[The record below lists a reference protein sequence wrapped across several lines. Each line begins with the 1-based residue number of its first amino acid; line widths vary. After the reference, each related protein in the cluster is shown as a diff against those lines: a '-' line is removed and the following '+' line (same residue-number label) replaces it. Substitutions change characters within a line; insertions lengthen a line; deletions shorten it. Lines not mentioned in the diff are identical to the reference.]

1 LQRRKEESHALSVL
15 TLEKFVEKSWQSRNS
30 KAVASTATST
40 RGKLLQRKCAC
51 GGQAGQSE
59 NDCEDCKKKKTL
71 QRQAA
76 GPAAQPPAPPIVHEV
91 LKSPGQPLDPAT
103 RNFFELRFGHDFSRV
118 RVHTDD
124 RAASSARAVNAA
136 AYTVGN
142 DVVFDSNHRPA
153 DGKSRQLVAHELAH
167 VVQQETSI
175 PSLNGDPGSLRVAPS
190 DDGAEHEAEKAAKN
204 LGSVSPSAHEPPAVR
219 RAPPD
224 AGTKQAQPTQTQPS
238 PYTQAL
244 TQIQTLDPVMYGYL
258 SKATLNGAS
267 TAVRVQ
273 NATDNSTTP
282 PTQIQITFNLV
293 VKEAVLPANVDAA
306 FNGGVP
312 VIGGQGTSRTF
323 TANMEMSVSKTASTA
338 LAENLFH
345 EGIHMLLFMDDLLPG
360 GSPHGAALTNY
371 KKIAAASP
379 DFGPMNSQLA
389 TMLATKLKLTQAQG
403 QKQAGDLVNDVIE
416 EKYVRDQEAAKFHAP
431 FTNRALAS
439 TYILKDLNDV
449 GISVPITDIAFQ
461 SIAQA
466 AARIMD
472 DIDQKVKAAQ
482 PSTPLPAQK
491 QPAQTPQGT
500 KKP

>member
-1 LQRRKEESHALSVL
+1 M
-15 TLEKFVEKSWQSRNS
+15 EKSWQSRND
-30 KAVASTATST
+30 KAVASTAMPARS
-40 RGKLLQRKCAC
+40 KLLQRKCAC
-51 GGQAGQSE
+51 GGQASQSE
-59 NDCEDCKKKKTL
+59 GECEDCKKKRTL
-71 QRQAA
+71 QRHAA
-76 GPAAQPPAPPIVHEV
+76 GPAAQPTAPPIVHEV
-91 LKSPGQPLDPAT
+91 LNSPGQPLDPAT
-103 RNFFELRFGHDFSRV
+103 RNFFERRFGHDFSRV

-124 RAASSARAVNAA
+124 CAADSARAVNAS
-136 AYTVGN
+136 AYTVGS
-142 DVVFDSNHRPA
+142 DIVFGANQYRPLQ
-153 DGKSRQLVAHELAH
+153 GKGNQLVAHELAH
-167 VVQQETSI
+167 VVQQETSV
-175 PSLNGDPGSLRVAPS
+175 PSLSTDSGSLRIAQS
-190 DDGAEHEAEKAAKN
+190 DDGPEHEAEQAAIR
-204 LGSVSPSAHEPPAVR
+204 LGSASPSVRERPVVR
-219 RAPPD
+219 RAPP
-224 AGTKQAQPTQTQPS
+224 GSKQAQPTQTQPS
-238 PYTQAL
+238 PYSQAL
-244 TQIQTLDPVMYGYL
+244 TQIQTLDPLMYGYL

-273 NATDNSTTP
+273 NATDTSTTP
-282 PTQIQITFNLV
+282 PTQIHITFNLV
-293 VKEAVLPANVDAA
+293 VKEAVLPANVDAD
-306 FNGGVP
+306 FNGGIP

-403 QKQAGDLVNDVIE
+403 QKQAGDLVNDVME

-439 TYILKDLNDV
+439 TYILKDLKDV
-449 GISVPITDIAFQ
+449 GISVPITDVAFQ

-472 DIDQKVKAAQ
+472 AIDQQTKAAQ
-482 PSTPLPAQK
+482 PSKPPVQNPPVQRPAVQ
-491 QPAQTPQGT
+491 

>member
-1 LQRRKEESHALSVL
+1 
-15 TLEKFVEKSWQSRNS
+15 
-30 KAVASTATST
+30 
-40 RGKLLQRKCAC
+40 
-51 GGQAGQSE
+51 
-59 NDCEDCKKKKTL
+59 
-71 QRQAA
+71 
-76 GPAAQPPAPPIVHEV
+76 VHEV
-91 LKSPGQPLDPAT
+91 LNSPGQPLDPAT
-103 RNFFELRFGHDFSRV
+103 RNFFEPRFGHDFSRV

-124 RAASSARAVNAA
+124 RAAESARAVNAA

-167 VVQQETSI
+167 VVQQDAGTSFR
-175 PSLNGDPGSLRVAPS
+175 GSSSGPVRISPP
-190 DDGAEHEAEKAAKN
+190 DDGPEREAEHAAKS
-204 LGSVSPSAHEPPAVR
+204 LGSVPPSAHERPAVR

-224 AGTKQAQPTQTQPS
+224 AGTKQAQPTQTQPQPS
-238 PYTQAL
+238 PYSKAL
-244 TQIQTLDPVMYGYL
+244 TQLQTLDPVMYGYL

-282 PTQIQITFNLV
+282 PTQIQITFNLI
-293 VKEAVLPANVDAA
+293 VKEAVLPANFDAS

-312 VIGGQGTSRTF
+312 VIGGQGASRTF
-323 TANMEMSVSKTASTA
+323 TANMEMSISKTASAA

-360 GSPHGAALTNY
+360 GSPHGAALANY

-379 DFGPMNSQLA
+379 DFAPMSSQLA
-389 TMLATKLKLTQAQG
+389 TLLATKLKLTQAQG
-403 QKQAGDLVNDVIE
+403 QKQAGDLINDIIE
-416 EKYVRDQEAAKFHAP
+416 EKYVRDQEAAKFNAP

-449 GISVPITDIAFQ
+449 GISVPITDVAFQ

-472 DIDQKVKAAQ
+472 AIDQQTKAAQ
-482 PSTPLPAQK
+482 PTTPPVQHPPAQK
-491 QPAQTPQGT
+491 PAAQ

>member
-1 LQRRKEESHALSVL
+1 LQRRKEKSYALSVL

-30 KAVASTATST
+30 KAVASTAMST

-51 GGQAGQSE
+51 GGQASQSE
-59 NDCEDCKKKKTL
+59 GECDDCKKKKTL
-71 QRQAA
+71 QRRAA
-76 GPAAQPPAPPIVHEV
+76 GPAAQPAAPPIVHEV
-91 LKSPGQPLDPAT
+91 LNSPGQPLDPAT
-103 RNFFELRFGHDFSRV
+103 RNFFEPRFGHDFSRV

-124 RAASSARAVNAA
+124 RAAESARAANAA

-153 DGKSRQLVAHELAH
+153 DGRSRQLVAHELAH
-167 VVQQETSI
+167 VVQQDAGTSFR
-175 PSLNGDPGSLRVAPS
+175 GSSSGPLRIAPP
-190 DDGAEHEAEKAAKN
+190 DDGPEREAEHAGKS
-204 LGSVSPSAHEPPAVR
+204 LGDVSPSAHEPPAVR

-238 PYTQAL
+238 PYSKAL
-244 TQIQTLDPVMYGYL
+244 TQIQTLDSVMYGYL

-282 PTQIQITFNLV
+282 PTQIQITFNLI
-293 VKEAVLPANVDAA
+293 VKEAVLPANVDAS

-323 TANMEMSVSKTASTA
+323 TANMEMSISKTASAA

-389 TMLATKLKLTQAQG
+389 TLLATKLKLTQAQG
-403 QKQAGDLVNDVIE
+403 QKQAGDLVNDILE
-416 EKYVRDQEAAKFHAP
+416 EKYVRDQEAAKFNAP

-449 GISVPITDIAFQ
+449 GISVPITDVAFQ

-472 DIDQKVKAAQ
+472 AIDQQTKAAQ
-482 PSTPLPAQK
+482 PTTPPAQNP
-491 QPAQTPQGT
+491 PA
-500 KKP
+500 KKPAAQKKN

>member
-1 LQRRKEESHALSVL
+1 
-15 TLEKFVEKSWQSRNS
+15 VEKSWQSRNS
-30 KAVASTATST
+30 KLVASTAMPS

-51 GGQAGQSE
+51 GGQASQSE
-59 NDCEDCKKKKTL
+59 TECDDCKKKTL
-71 QRQAA
+71 QKKSA
-76 GPAAQPPAPPIVHEV
+76 GPAAASSSVAPPIVHEV
-91 LKSPGQPLDPAT
+91 LNSPGQPLDAAS
-103 RNFFELRFGHDFSRV
+103 RQFFEPRFGHDFSRV

-124 RAASSARAVNAA
+124 RAGDSARAVNAS

-142 DVVFDSNHRPA
+142 DVVFASNHYRPA
-153 DGKSRQLVAHELAH
+153 DTSSRQLIAHELAH
-167 VVQQETSI
+167 VVQQDAGTSF
-175 PSLNGDPGSLRVAPS
+175 PGSRDGSLRIAPP
-190 DDGAEHEAEKAAKN
+190 DDGPEREAEHAAKS
-204 LGSVSPSAHEPPAVR
+204 LGSITPSAHERPAIR

-238 PYTQAL
+238 PYSKAL
-244 TQIQTLDPVMYGYL
+244 TQIQTLDSVMYGYL

-282 PTQIQITFNLV
+282 PTQIQITFNLI
-293 VKEAVLPANVDAA
+293 VKEAVLPANVDAE

-323 TANMEMSVSKTASTA
+323 TANMEMSISKTASAA

-379 DFGPMNSQLA
+379 DFAPMNSQLA
-389 TMLATKLKLTQAQG
+389 TLLATKLKLTQAQG
-403 QKQAGDLVNDVIE
+403 QKQAGDLVNDIIE
-416 EKYVRDQEAAKFHAP
+416 EKYVRDQEAAKFNAP

-449 GISVPITDIAFQ
+449 GISVPITDVAFQ

-472 DIDQKVKAAQ
+472 AIDQQTKAAQ
-482 PSTPLPAQK
+482 PTTPPVQNPPAKKPAAQK
-491 QPAQTPQGT
+491 
-500 KKP
+500 KP

>member
-1 LQRRKEESHALSVL
+1 M
-15 TLEKFVEKSWQSRNS
+15 EKSWQSRNP
-30 KAVASTATST
+30 KAVMSTAMSA
-40 RGKLLQRKCAC
+40 RSKLLQRKCAC
-51 GGQAGQSE
+51 GGQASQSE
-59 NDCEDCKKKKTL
+59 SECEDCKKKSL

-76 GPAAQPPAPPIVHEV
+76 GPAAPATAPPIVHQV
-91 LKSPGQPLDPAT
+91 LDSPGQPLDPAT
-103 RNFFELRFGHDFSRV
+103 RNFFEPRFGHDFSRV

-124 RAASSARAVNAA
+124 RAAESARAVNAA
-136 AYTVGN
+136 AYTVGS
-142 DVVFDSNHRPA
+142 DIVFGPNQYRPSQ
-153 DGKSRQLVAHELAH
+153 GKGNQLVAHELTH
-167 VVQQETSI
+167 VVQQETSMAS
-175 PSLNGDPGSLRVAPS
+175 PGSAPGSLPIAPS
-190 DDGAEHEAEKAAKN
+190 DDGAEHEAEKVANN

-224 AGTKQAQPTQTQPS
+224 AGTKQAQPTQTQPQPS
-238 PYTQAL
+238 PYSKAL
-244 TQIQTLDPVMYGYL
+244 TQLQTLDPVMYGYL

-282 PTQIQITFNLV
+282 PTQIQITFNLI
-293 VKEAVLPANVDAA
+293 VKEAVLPANVDAS

-323 TANMEMSVSKTASTA
+323 TANMEMSISKTASAA

-379 DFGPMNSQLA
+379 DFAPMSSQLA
-389 TMLATKLKLTQAQG
+389 TLLATKLKLTQAQG
-403 QKQAGDLVNDVIE
+403 QKQAGDLINDIIE
-416 EKYVRDQEAAKFHAP
+416 EKYVRDQESAKFNAP

-449 GISVPITDIAFQ
+449 GISVPITDVAFQ

-472 DIDQKVKAAQ
+472 FRCVSVKPDG
-482 PSTPLPAQK
+482 PSANPGLA
-491 QPAQTPQGT
+491 
-500 KKP
+500 

>member
-1 LQRRKEESHALSVL
+1 VDYEPHAVSVL
-15 TLEKFVEKSWQSRNS
+15 TLEKSVEKSWQSRNS
-30 KAVASTATST
+30 KLVASTAMPS

-51 GGQAGQSE
+51 GGQASQSE
-59 NDCEDCKKKKTL
+59 GECADCKKKKTL

-76 GPAAQPPAPPIVHEV
+76 GQAAPATAPPIVHQV
-91 LKSPGQPLDPAT
+91 LDSPGQPLDPAT
-103 RNFFELRFGHDFSRV
+103 RNFFEPRFGHDFCRV

-124 RAASSARAVNAA
+124 RAAESARSVNAA

-167 VVQQETSI
+167 VVQQETSM
-175 PSLNGDPGSLRVAPS
+175 SFRGSSSGPLRISPP
-190 DDGAEHEAEKAAKN
+190 DDGPEREAEHAAKS
-204 LGSVSPSAHEPPAVR
+204 LGKVSPSAHERPAVR

-224 AGTKQAQPTQTQPS
+224 AGTKQAQPTQTQPQPS
-238 PYTQAL
+238 PYSKAL
-244 TQIQTLDPVMYGYL
+244 TQLQTLDPVMYGYL

-267 TAVRVQ
+267 TAVRLQ

-282 PTQIQITFNLV
+282 PTQIQITFNLI
-293 VKEAVLPANVDAA
+293 VKEAVLPANVDAD

-323 TANMEMSVSKTASTA
+323 TANMEMSISKTASVA

-379 DFGPMNSQLA
+379 DFAPMSSQLA
-389 TMLATKLKLTQAQG
+389 TLLATKLKLTQAQG
-403 QKQAGDLVNDVIE
+403 QKQAGDLINDIIE
-416 EKYVRDQEAAKFHAP
+416 EKYVRDQEAAKFNAP

-449 GISVPITDIAFQ
+449 GISVPITDVAFQ

-472 DIDQKVKAAQ
+472 AIDQQTKAAQ
-482 PSTPLPAQK
+482 PTAPPVQNPPAQK
-491 QPAQTPQGT
+491 PAAQ

>member
-1 LQRRKEESHALSVL
+1 LQRRKKESHALSVL

-30 KAVASTATST
+30 KAVASTAMST

-51 GGQAGQSE
+51 GGQASQSE
-59 NDCEDCKKKKTL
+59 SECEDCKKKKSL

-76 GPAAQPPAPPIVHEV
+76 GPAAQPAAPPIVHEV
-91 LKSPGQPLDPAT
+91 LNSPGQPLDPAT
-103 RNFFELRFGHDFSRV
+103 RNFFEPRFGHDFSRV

-124 RAASSARAVNAA
+124 RAAESARAVNAA

-389 TMLATKLKLTQAQG
+389 TLLATKLKLTQAQG
-403 QKQAGDLVNDVIE
+403 QKQAGDLVNDIIE
-416 EKYVRDQEAAKFHAP
+416 EKYVRDQEAAKFNAP

-449 GISVPITDIAFQ
+449 GISVPITDVAFQ

-472 DIDQKVKAAQ
+472 AIDQQTKAAQ
-482 PSTPLPAQK
+482 PTTPPVQNPPAKKPAAQK
-491 QPAQTPQGT
+491 
-500 KKP
+500 KP